1 MKNKFLTVLVTLFS
15 VVVFSQAKKPTIM
28 VVPSDDW
35 CTANNYIMLFENQ
48 GNPLKLPDYNKAL
61 QENSDLNSV
70 ISKIGELMAQ
80 RGFPLVDLKSQLD
93 KIAKDK
99 ARTNMTG
106 VNESPI
112 DVLNKTAKADIIMKV
127 FWKVNT
133 LGPKR
138 SVEFRLQGIDA
149 YTSKQPAA
157 ASGTGAQ
164 SFSAELSI
172 LLEEAVLAHLDNFN
186 NQLMTHFEDLL
197 ANGREG
203 ALVLLVGE
211 NGTSN
216 FDTNYSIKGKE
227 AALKDIINRFW
238 MPRNT
243 VNARFSLDE
252 NSENI
257 LKFSQVRIPLYGDD
271 GWGGQMAYDFA
282 TWGGN
287 LKQFLKDELKLET
300 KIQTKGLGEVEIIIN
315 Q

>member
-35 CTANNYIMLFENQ
+35 CTANNYMMLFENQ
-48 GNPLKLPDYNKAL
+48 GNSLKLPDYNKAL

-211 NGTSN
+211 NGTSD

-252 NSENI
+252 NSENV

>member
-15 VVVFSQAKKPTIM
+15 VVVFSQAKKTNIM

-35 CTANNYIMLFENQ
+35 CTANNYMMLFENQ
-48 GNPLKLPDYNKAL
+48 GNSLKLPDYNKAL

-211 NGTSN
+211 NGTSD

-252 NSENI
+252 NSENV

-315 Q
+315 K

>member
-1 MKNKFLTVLVTLFS
+1 
-15 VVVFSQAKKPTIM
+15 
-28 VVPSDDW
+28 
-35 CTANNYIMLFENQ
+35 
-48 GNPLKLPDYNKAL
+48 
-61 QENSDLNSV
+61 
-70 ISKIGELMAQ
+70 MAQ

-211 NGTSN
+211 NGTSD

-252 NSENI
+252 NSENV

>member
-1 MKNKFLTVLVTLFS
+1 MKNKFLAVLVTLFS
-15 VVVFSQAKKPTIM
+15 VVAFSQAKKPTIM

-35 CTANNYIMLFENQ
+35 CTANNYMMLFENQ

-127 FWKVNT
+127 FWKINT

-252 NSENI
+252 NSENV

>member
-1 MKNKFLTVLVTLFS
+1 MKNKFLAVLVTLFS
-15 VVVFSQAKKPTIM
+15 VVAFSQAKKPTIM

-35 CTANNYIMLFENQ
+35 CTANNYMMLFENQ

-252 NSENI
+252 NSENV